1 VFLFLVSLNNQNVYA
16 MLELVLQV
24 SQVAE
29 GSSTGCSVPTSTCR
43 TWTSYN
49 GWEEEK
55 EEEDD

>member
-1 VFLFLVSLNNQNVYA
+1 

-43 TWTSYN
+43 IWTQKK
-49 GWEEEK
+49 GWEEED
-55 EEEDD
+55 EDEDDEEDDEDGCGHDD